1 MDTFSLGILTLLV
14 VALLTVLI
22 IFLFRRHQ
30 GNADISTPIQNLTQ
44 AIQQN
49 QAQTAVLA
57 EKLTRLEPM
66 TQSVSNVQIELRG
79 LSERILN
86 VEQNQNQYWDPS
98 LRSGWHSVSDC
109 FTEFT
114 LNKVNVFAMTRE
126 TCSMY

>member
-14 VALLTVLI
+14 VALLTIVI
-22 IFLFRRHQ
+22 ILLFRRTQ
-30 GNADISTPIQNLTQ
+30 SNVELSTPIQNLTQ

-86 VEQNQNQYWDPS
+86 VEQNQNQY
-98 LRSGWHSVSDC
+98 
-109 FTEFT
+109 
-114 LNKVNVFAMTRE
+114 
-126 TCSMY
+126 

>member
-14 VALLTVLI
+14 VALLTIVVIL
-22 IFLFRRHQ
+22 LFRRTQ
-30 GNADISTPIQNLTQ
+30 SNVDLSTPIQNLTQ

-49 QAQTAVLA
+49 QANTAVLA

-86 VEQNQNQYWDPS
+86 VEQNQNQY
-98 LRSGWHSVSDC
+98 
-109 FTEFT
+109 
-114 LNKVNVFAMTRE
+114 
-126 TCSMY
+126 

>member
-14 VALLTVLI
+14 VALIAIVI
-22 IFLFRRHQ
+22 ILLFRRTQ
-30 GNADISTPIQNLTQ
+30 SNVDLSTPIQNLTQ

-79 LSERILN
+79 LSERVLH
-86 VEQNQNQYWDPS
+86 VEQNQNQY
-98 LRSGWHSVSDC
+98 
-109 FTEFT
+109 
-114 LNKVNVFAMTRE
+114 
-126 TCSMY
+126 